1 MRRKHQVDAEI
12 GRTLVEVKAGLDA
25 VRNLQVGILQL
36 ALALEEGGQ
45 GKRGL
50 LVVAAPAMSQARL
63 HEEWQSTVRMLRS
76 ELAGRLRLVL
86 FDGDRLEGL
95 SNDHDSVFRG
105 ELERVVR
112 RELGRTPV
120 RARRGEA
127 FHEVL
132 KLLVHAWMTSSGPM
146 TSAAL
151 AKAAGCSYPT
161 VADAVR
167 RLGAAIA
174 RRSYRSVEL
183 AYFPRDEWSALV
195 AVSERMRST
204 IRFSDRSGQPRSF
217 ESLLRRLRSLGRS
230 DVGVGGVSGAK
241 HYVPG
246 LDIVG
251 LPRLDLVVHSRG
263 AHTDA
268 SFVEKIDPALRRAEG
283 RGETIALAVHF
294 LRRPEPLFV
303 QGADKM
309 LWADPVEC
317 LLDLHDA
324 RLEPQALEFLQ
335 HFADQVGGR
344 VAAPNRATILRSR
357 PGADPPRRR

>member
-1 MRRKHQVDAEI
+1 MRLRHQVDGEI
-12 GRTLVEVKAGLDA
+12 GRTLVEVKSGLDA
-25 VRNLQVGILQL
+25 VRNLHVGILQL
-36 ALALEEGGQ
+36 ALALEDSPQ
-45 GKRGL
+45 AQRGL
-50 LVVAAPAMSQARL
+50 LVVAAPTMSRARL
-63 HEEWQSTVRMLRS
+63 QEEWQSAVRAIRRD
-76 ELAGRLRLVL
+76 LAGRLQLVL
-86 FDGDRLEGL
+86 WDGDRFEGL
-95 SNDHDSVFRG
+95 PNDHDAAFRG
-105 ELERVVR
+105 ALDRVVR
-112 RELGRTPV
+112 RELERTPV

-127 FHEVL
+127 FYDVL
-132 KLLVHAWMTSSGPM
+132 KLLVHAWMTSSGAM

-195 AVSERMRST
+195 AVSERVRST

-217 ESLLRRLRSLGRS
+217 ESLLRRFRSLGRS

-251 LPRLDLVVHSRG
+251 LPRLDLVVHGRG
-263 AHTDA
+263 ARTGA
-268 SFVEKIDPALRRAEG
+268 SFVEKLDPALRRAEG
-283 RGETIALAVHF
+283 RDEPIALAVHF

-303 QGADKM
+303 RGTDKL

-335 HFADQVGGR
+335 HFEERKGR
-344 VAAPNRATILRSR
+344 AQA
-357 PGADPPRRR
+357 